1 MIMTKRNVM
10 ISGDFTLS
18 EMQQVSNNS
27 NAAAVA
33 PTKKAQERI
42 NALKKA
48 GVDTSNLF
56 AMGEGMV
63 VRVVGGI
70 PTQVFDDDPVWKAI
84 MEAGTVPDR
93 RLFRRWVLA
102 QTFYMLR
109 HDYTTQMK
117 WKGYEY
123 TWRMVEEELRVQAKL
138 HGHDIE
144 NFTLRNRFFNKAVV
158 LGMIKSYN
166 EDVRDYV
173 NKLKV
178 RHCKGVEYKRI
189 YGRDVFVEDIDT
201 KVYAPIRLAEFKVE
215 KATTPKAL
223 YEAVRAL
230 NKARVPMHNGTTQSP
245 SWVDAYKGAGA
256 YFSMQNLIRFHGMK
270 LHKPNTRSYTT
281 LSGENA
287 IDFLNECSTQKHG
300 WELLGMLKEAIKY
313 NGIDI
318 AKKMKEW
325 EK

>member
-1 MIMTKRNVM
+1 M
-10 ISGDFTLS
+10 ISGDFKLS
-18 EMQQVSNNS
+18 EMQQVSNTS
-27 NAAAVA
+27 NAATVAPVA

-42 NALKKA
+42 DALNKA

-56 AMGEGMV
+56 ALGESMV
-63 VRVVGGI
+63 VRMVNGV
-70 PTQVFDDDPVWKAI
+70 PTQVFDDDPVWKKI

-123 TWRMVEEELRVQAKL
+123 TWRMTEEELRVQAKL
-138 HGHDIE
+138 HGHDTE
-144 NFTLRNRFFNKAVV
+144 NFTLRNRFFNKDVV

-166 EDVRDYV
+166 EDVKDYIK
-173 NKLKV
+173 KLKV

-189 YGRDVFVEDIDT
+189 YGKDVFVVDIDA

-230 NKARVPMHNGTTQSP
+230 NKVRIPMHNDTKQSA

-256 YFSMQNLIRFHGMK
+256 YYSMQNLIRFHGMT
-270 LHKPNTRSYTT
+270 LHKPNSRSYTT
-281 LSGENA
+281 VSGEKA
-287 IDFLNECSTQKHG
+287 IAFLNECAEKKQG

-313 NGIDI
+313 NHIDI
-318 AKKMKEW
+318 DKKMKEW